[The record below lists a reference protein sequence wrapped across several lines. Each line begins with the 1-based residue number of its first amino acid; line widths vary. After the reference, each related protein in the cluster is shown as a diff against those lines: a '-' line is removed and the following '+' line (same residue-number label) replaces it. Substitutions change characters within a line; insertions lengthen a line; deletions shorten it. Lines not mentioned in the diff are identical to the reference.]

1 MRMKANEGAQAAVT
15 KTTATVEE
23 DEAKTIAVMDISR
36 MNNGADDPDAN
47 KDGYDGDGDD
57 DGIAMLANGTEM
69 SRRDVDV
76 TSKRGDVRWAPLH
89 RFIVDLLKSNMT
101 LSHYLLSTCAP
112 SCPSIALNHA
122 FGGPNNDNSVHV
134 DAPAT
139 IATPQTSST
148 ICWQRLLSIVRDIS
162 RGLARY
168 IFSSN
173 ISFSKKML
181 NILRLL
187 WYTVNMACVDND
199 APVSNQ
205 GHHINLT
212 GRSCFNR
219 LSAGF
224 V

>member
-1 MRMKANEGAQAAVT
+1 
-15 KTTATVEE
+15 
-23 DEAKTIAVMDISR
+23 
-36 MNNGADDPDAN
+36 MNNDADDPDAN

-134 DAPAT
+134 DAPTT
-139 IATPQTSST
+139 IATPQTSSKI
-148 ICWQRLLSIVRDIS
+148 ICWQHL
-162 RGLARY
+162 
-168 IFSSN
+168 
-173 ISFSKKML
+173 
-181 NILRLL
+181 
-187 WYTVNMACVDND
+187 
-199 APVSNQ
+199 
-205 GHHINLT
+205 
-212 GRSCFNR
+212 
-219 LSAGF
+219 
-224 V
+224 